1 MIKSLIN
8 LYKKI
13 TPGVWILTLLHLLFV
28 SRTTLFSI
36 RRTVGDYSVMVSSST
51 VMVFVVIIL
60 SILVIFDNSLCFKHA
75 NKTISRLIFFYLVCF
90 SSCIWVGFQTVI
102 IFKSLEVLCN
112 LYLMYIIAMKIGNIR
127 LLLLYI
133 IVLSTITAYV
143 EVLDGILKSGIWF
156 IHTNSYSMA
165 AMIGF
170 FLGIQAIRNHI
181 IGFKEIRY
189 LLLLNLIAILGGTSS
204 ATYISFMIGLI
215 TVYSSGPKGVK
226 FTKLFLCLILSVI
239 IFYLAYDI
247 LLEFIFQGK
256 TEDDIKTGTGRSA
269 IFEAAINSWQDS
281 PLIGHGYIIGQRNLS
296 QFGLGTDVLS
306 CHNTF
311 LAILVDTG
319 LLGMSFFLYFLI
331 TWINNLIRKC
341 KNNLYAVILLPA
353 LLASLIN
360 CFSYPAIGS
369 DWSYVGS
376 LIFLMYIMTN
386 LFINR
391 IKY

>member
-1 MIKSLIN
+1 MINNLIY
-8 LYKKI
+8 LYRKF

-36 RRTVGDYSVMVSSST
+36 RRSVGDYSVMVSSST
-51 VMVFVVIIL
+51 VMVFVVITL
-60 SILVIFDNSLCFKHA
+60 SILVIFNNLYCFKHA
-75 NKTISRLIFFYLVCF
+75 NKTINRLIFFYIVCV
-90 SSCIWVGFQTVI
+90 SSCIWAGFQSVI
-102 IFKSLEVLCN
+102 IFKSIEVLCN

-143 EVLDGILKSGIWF
+143 DVLDGILKLGIWF
-156 IHTNSYSMA
+156 MHTNSYSMA
-165 AMIGF
+165 SMIAF
-170 FLGIQAIRNHI
+170 LLGIQAIRNHVLE
-181 IGFKEIRY
+181 FKEIKY
-189 LLLLNLIAILGGTSS
+189 LLFFNLIAIIFGTSS
-204 ATYISFMIGLI
+204 ATYISFIIGLLI
-215 TVYSSGPKGVK
+215 VYSSGPKGIK
-226 FTKLFLCLILSVI
+226 FPKLFIFLIFSI
-239 IFYLAYDI
+239 IFFYVAYDV

-341 KNNLYAVILLPA
+341 KNNSYAVILLPA

-360 CFSYPAIGS
+360 CFTYPAIGS